1 MIDYRN
7 FLKQR
12 GTVRGA
18 VVFLGLLTLSAC
30 NLNQQANQMEGI
42 GFREARFTEITAMRE
57 FRSCRDE
64 ALKLDAQARAT
75 GALGQYLASAKLL
88 EKCEANLGPNAAGQA
103 TEERMRAYGVSIQN
117 YLKGGSPERAAAN
130 LESFRKAFP
139 QKDLYLTGD
148 VSFIETMQVLLG
160 QRETWEYGR
169 FANLNVAMSL
179 KSEMRR
185 VRYWK
190 QN

>member
-1 MIDYRN
+1 MNYRK
-7 FLKQR
+7 FLKKR
-12 GTVRGA
+12 ENVRVAA
-18 VVFLGLLTLSAC
+18 VVLGLFTLAAC
-30 NLNQQANQMEGI
+30 NLNQQVNQTESI
-42 GFREARFTEITAMRE
+42 GFREARFSEITAMRE

-64 ALKLDAQARAT
+64 ALKLDTQARAT

-103 TEERMRAYGVSIQN
+103 IEERMRAYGTSIQN
-117 YLKGGSPERAAAN
+117 YIKGGSPERAAAN
-130 LESFRKAFP
+130 LENFQKAFP
-139 QKDLYLTGD
+139 NKDLYLTGD

-160 QRETWEYGR
+160 QRETTEYGQ
-169 FANLNVAMSL
+169 FSALNISGSL